1 MEFAGSLKL
10 IDALAVEDVPSWNGS
25 WSTSYNLFDDFA
37 GPLVAAV
44 FPLLLVPPIMLK
56 RGSGSDV
63 AG

>member
-10 IDALAVEDVPSWNGS
+10 IDALVVDEVPSWNGS
-25 WSTSYNLFDDFA
+25 WSTSYNLFDDLA
-37 GPLVAAV
+37 GPLEAAV
-44 FPLLLVPPIMLK
+44 FPLFVPPIMLK